1 MDTQDIVDQVNL
13 WGKKEPTT
21 KYLEWARNYY
31 VNLYS
36 WQRWWTLSQLKTNQK
51 EQVWQEE
58 IKLQCSL
65 TPAKICFLYK
75 LKFDPSDMSKVPKWR
90 YAIGHFIG
98 LMDTLNQELSDY
110 ENYHVIDKL
119 LMLKSI

>member
-1 MDTQDIVDQVNL
+1 MDTQDIIDQVNL

-31 VNLYS
+31 VNIYS
-36 WQRWWTLSQLKTNQK
+36 WQRWWAMSQLYPNQRDH
-51 EQVWQEE
+51 VWQGENGLE
-58 IKLQCSL
+58 RSY
-65 TPAKICFLYK
+65 TPAELCLQYN

-98 LMDTLNQELSDY
+98 LMNNLQQELSDF
-110 ENYHVIDKL
+110 ENYHLIDKL
-119 LMLKSI
+119 LLSKSI